1 MWNPIQPTEGE
12 QMLKPH
18 TSEATIA
25 CKCGKCQLILG
36 DRRALKYL
44 RCGCED
50 CRQALQWGH
59 LNGATVPDDLPH
71 LYYVRSDII
80 GAKGKQH
87 MKVFKLR
94 KDGRSSRLY
103 CKECYSLMGIDHPNY
118 KSEIFLIFPK
128 HCKTNCDLSVPLT
141 AIIFLND
148 YPTDFAL
155 PPSDVPSFYS
165 LSDDQ
170 ERKRF
175 LSLPGNIL
183 EFPSEPSQGESFTSF
198 LQDLGP
204 VEILDLERGKNLR
217 PD

>member
-1 MWNPIQPTEGE
+1 
-12 QMLKPH
+12 
-18 TSEATIA
+18 
-25 CKCGKCQLILG
+25 
-36 DRRALKYL
+36 
-44 RCGCED
+44 
-50 CRQALQWGH
+50 
-59 LNGATVPDDLPH
+59 
-71 LYYVRSDII
+71 
-80 GAKGKQH
+80 
-87 MKVFKLR
+87 
-94 KDGRSSRLY
+94 
-103 CKECYSLMGIDHPNY
+103 MGIDHPNY

-155 PPSDVPSFYS
+155 PQSDVPSFYS